1 MEGVK
6 CLWSHTHTLGR
17 KRDVGRKEMRRNE
30 CACLCELQLEAE
42 GGEEGFTGSTEKK
55 CACGRVCMEEIRLQ
69 SIKDIEPTAHQMTF
83 ETPFREQATST

>member
-6 CLWSHTHTLGR
+6 CLWSHAHPRCR

-42 GGEEGFTGSTEKK
+42 GGEEGSYWEHGKEM
-55 CACGRVCMEEIRLQ
+55 CVRPGVYGRLTVNQRY
-69 SIKDIEPTAHQMTF
+69 
-83 ETPFREQATST
+83 

>member
-1 MEGVK
+1 
-6 CLWSHTHTLGR
+6 
-17 KRDVGRKEMRRNE
+17 MRRNE